1 MEIGFMDSNL
11 FNYLILPVMIFCAR
25 ILDVSLDTIRIVM
38 VAKGERRIAPLLGF
52 FEILIWLIAISTIM
66 KHLDNWMC
74 YVFYAGGFAT
84 GNYIGIRIEEK
95 LAVGVVQLQII
106 TNQLSDKLIAALKQG
121 GHGFTHHIAE
131 GGASGKSVNV
141 IYSIVSRNDL
151 DKIVGIIRE
160 ISPDAF
166 YSIAD
171 VRFVNKQLSIPIPK
185 ELIVQSTGK

>member
-1 MEIGFMDSNL
+1 METGFIDGNL
-11 FNYLILPVMIFCAR
+11 FNYLVLPLMIFCAR

-38 VAKGERRIAPLLGF
+38 VAKGERRIAPILGF

-95 LAVGVVQLQII
+95 LAVGIVQLQII
-106 TNQLSDKLIAALKQG
+106 ISEESNALINALKEAG
-121 GHGFTHHIAE
+121 YGITHHIAE
-131 GGASGKSVNV
+131 GGASSKSVSV

-151 DKIVGIIRE
+151 NKVIGIIRE
-160 ISPDAF
+160 INPDAF
-166 YSIAD
+166 YSIGD
-171 VRFVNKQLSIPIPK
+171 VRFVNKALSIPFAEKFIG
-185 ELIVQSTGK
+185 QRMGK

>member
-1 MEIGFMDSNL
+1 MEIGFMDGNL
-11 FNYLILPVMIFCAR
+11 FNYLILPMMIFCAR
-25 ILDVSLDTIRIVM
+25 IMDVTLDTIRIVM

-95 LAVGVVQLQII
+95 LAVGIVQLQII
-106 TNQLSDKLIAALKQG
+106 ASNESDKLINALMQAG
-121 GHGFTHHIAE
+121 YGITHHIAE
-131 GGASGKSVNV
+131 GGASSKSVSV

-151 DKIVGIIRE
+151 EKISGIINE
-160 ISPDAF
+160 INPEAF
-166 YSIAD
+166 YSIGD
-171 VRFVNKQLSIPIPK
+171 VRFVNKALSIPFAEK
-185 ELIVQSTGK
+185 FMGQRMGK

>member
-1 MEIGFMDSNL
+1 METTFIDTNL
-11 FNYLILPVMIFCAR
+11 FNYLILPIMIFLAR
-25 ILDVSLDTIRIVM
+25 IMDVSLDTIRIVM

-95 LAVGVVQLQII
+95 LAVGIVQLQII
-106 TNQLSDKLIAALKQG
+106 ISEESNALINALMQAG
-121 GHGFTHHIAE
+121 YGITHHIAE
-131 GGASGKSVNV
+131 GGASSKSVSV

-151 DKIVGIIRE
+151 NKVVGIIRQVN
-160 ISPDAF
+160 PDAF
-166 YSIAD
+166 YSIGD
-171 VRFVNKQLSIPIPK
+171 VRFVNKTLSIPFAEKFIG
-185 ELIVQSTGK
+185 QRMGK

>member
-1 MEIGFMDSNL
+1 MEIGFIDGNL
-11 FNYLILPVMIFCAR
+11 FNYLVLPIMIFCAR

-95 LAVGVVQLQII
+95 LAVGIVQLQII
-106 TNQLSDKLIAALKQG
+106 ISEESNTLINALMQAG
-121 GHGFTHHIAE
+121 YGITHHIAE
-131 GGASGKSVNV
+131 GGASSKSVSV
-141 IYSIVSRNDL
+141 IYSIISRNDL
-151 DKIVGIIRE
+151 NKVVGIIRK
-160 ISPDAF
+160 INPDAF
-166 YSIAD
+166 YSIGD
-171 VRFVNKQLSIPIPK
+171 LRFVNKTLSIPFAEK
-185 ELIVQSTGK
+185 FMGQRMGK

>member
-25 ILDVSLDTIRIVM
+25 IMDVSLDTIRIVM

-106 TNQLSDKLIAALKQG
+106 TSKLSNELITALKHG
-121 GHGFTHHIAE
+121 GYGFTHHIAE
-131 GGASGKSVNV
+131 GGASSKSVNV

-151 DKIVGIIRE
+151 EKVVSIIRE
-160 ISPDAF
+160 INPDAF
-166 YSIAD
+166 YSIGD
-171 VRFVNKQLSIPIPK
+171 VRFVNKTLSVPYAEK
-185 ELIVQSTGK
+185 FFGQRMGK